1 MTQVLTHKWLLLGT
15 DDGEGTI
22 TPQAGVG
29 GAVSINSPNN
39 KYVIV
44 SGGATDVQIEIL
56 AHDGVT
62 WVPVQDGFFETD
74 EARFVEGIPKSCKL
88 RATSTNA
95 VIVELTK

>member
-15 DDGEGTI
+15 DDGMGGI
-22 TPQAGVG
+22 TPQSGVG
-29 GAVSINSPNN
+29 DAVPVNSPNA
-39 KYVIV
+39 KYIIV

-62 WVPVQDGFFETD
+62 WVPVKDGLFEAD
-74 EARFVEGIPKSCKL
+74 EARFLEGIPKSCQI
-88 RATSTNA
+88 RATSTAA